1 MDIVNISIIFY
12 IFWTTLCLS
21 SWEKRKEWLS
31 LIHITT
37 VQTDQLDETPKG
49 FVKFNNFLIII
60 FVLIQTYHHCQSIH
74 VIDLSVYPCHWS
86 VCLSMPLICLSI
98 HAIDLSVYPCHWS
111 VSLSMPLICQSIH
124 AIDLSVYPC
133 HWSVSL
139 SMSLICQSIQHSWPC
154 EIWLTFEAV
163 FITQTIGS

>member
-60 FVLIQTYHHCQSIH
+60 LFLFRSI
-74 VIDLSVYPCHWS
+74 I
-86 VCLSMPLICLSI
+86 I
-98 HAIDLSVYPCHWS
+98 
-111 VSLSMPLICQSIH
+111 VSLSMSLICQSIH

-133 HWSVSL
+133 HWFVCL
-139 SMSLICQSIQHSWPC
+139 SMPLICQFIHAIDLSVYPTLVALWD
-154 EIWLTFEAV
+154 LTNFWSCFHYTNNW
-163 FITQTIGS
+163 FIELYMVV